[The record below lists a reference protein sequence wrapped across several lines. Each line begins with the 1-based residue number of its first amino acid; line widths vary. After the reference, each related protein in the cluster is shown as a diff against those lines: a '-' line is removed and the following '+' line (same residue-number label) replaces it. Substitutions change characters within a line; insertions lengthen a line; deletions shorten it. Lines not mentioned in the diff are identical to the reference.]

1 MVFADSRFSQAIVVA
16 ISAACALGAVAAEP
30 GKAVEGRALR
40 EMFAEREFGDG
51 VHFAYRF
58 RADGSFSG
66 TEMAKDVRGTWRL
79 SGREICWTWTRPR
92 SAEECYIA
100 RQSGAEIS
108 LFRNG
113 SEQWYGT
120 LKPIRNQSPGGG
132 K

>member
-1 MVFADSRFSQAIVVA
+1 MKRALALA
-16 ISAACALGAVAAEP
+16 TAMSAVCAPAAEQ
-30 GKAVEGRALR
+30 GKAVQGQALR
-40 EMFAEREFGDG
+40 EMFAEHEFGDG

-58 RADGSFSG
+58 RADGTFSG

-79 SGREICWTWTRPR
+79 SGREICWTWMQPR
-92 SAEECYIA
+92 GAEECYA
-100 RQSGAEIS
+100 AHKRGSEVS

-120 LKPIRNQSPGGG
+120 LKPIRSQPLGGS